1 RRRHLRGLYRCRGT
15 CLADELAD
23 IAIPRVAKRDRLGQ
37 VAGKVGSAV
46 GDADEMTQQ
55 LDALRLQRSE
65 VQVVTAHAAAHLRV
79 GQEARL
85 WAREVAQPHIKE
97 GCFV

>member
-1 RRRHLRGLYRCRGT
+1 LYRCRGT

-46 GDADEMTQQ
+46 GDADEIREQV
-55 LDALRLQRSE
+55 RPFSE
-65 VQVVTAHAAAHLRV
+65 AI
-79 GQEARL
+79 
-85 WAREVAQPHIKE
+85 EVYDTE
-97 GCFV
+97 GNRK